1 MVFFKNNEWP
11 VNISPKSSRKSSIST
26 LSGLVDSPKD
36 RQTSMEFQIL
46 KIKINILDFIFRS
59 TSSPTP
65 QLTTTQS
72 QPTTKSS
79 KDLTSKNPAT
89 KSRKSVPSKRV
100 AHSPSGAPNLP
111 TMMSCMSEAPL
122 RLTQPVNVNN
132 HNNSN
137 DFSEVND
144 SYLLHR
150 IIDSF
155 LRVLKWKIKTNFV
168 SPV

>member
-1 MVFFKNNEWP
+1 MFC
-11 VNISPKSSRKSSIST
+11 
-26 LSGLVDSPKD
+26 
-36 RQTSMEFQIL
+36 
-46 KIKINILDFIFRS
+46 IFRS

-122 RLTQPVNVNN
+122 HLTQPVNVNN

-137 DFSEVND
+137 DFSEVNN

-150 IIDSF
+150 QLST
-155 LRVLKWKIKTNFV
+155 VIKVKNFKLMTNFV
-168 SPV
+168 CLV